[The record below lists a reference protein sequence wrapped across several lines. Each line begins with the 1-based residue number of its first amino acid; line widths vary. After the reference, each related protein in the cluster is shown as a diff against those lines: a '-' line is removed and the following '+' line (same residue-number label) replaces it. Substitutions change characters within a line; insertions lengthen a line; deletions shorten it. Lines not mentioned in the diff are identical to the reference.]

1 VTAERTKR
9 ESPPIPHEHGAWV
22 ILYAPLVI
30 ALAVARPFAPG
41 PAFLLLL
48 AVTGAFLARNV
59 AGLLI
64 RRRGERRLE
73 RWLAL
78 YLALHAD
85 GALPL
90 FLVYRRFALLPVG
103 LLAALLFALHARL
116 SVWPS
121 RRRLDRSQWGENLAV
136 GALALTAPAAYVAA
150 RGALDG
156 VAWCLWAA
164 CTLFFSSSIF
174 FVKMLLAAVKVRG
187 AFLPRDRW
195 NIGRDN
201 LVYHLLLAGIVMFL
215 AARIGGW
222 SGTLALLAYVPVIA
236 RALVGWAA
244 LSNWLPP
251 LKRVDLAETFYSL
264 WFTAFFLAA
273 LLAGR

>member
-1 VTAERTKR
+1 M
-9 ESPPIPHEHGAWV
+9 PHEHGAWV
-22 ILYAPLVI
+22 ILYAPLVV
-30 ALAVARPFAPG
+30 ALAAVWPFAPW

-48 AVTGAFLARNV
+48 AVTGAFLVRNV

-78 YLALHAD
+78 YLALLTA

-90 FLVYRRFALLPVG
+90 FLIYRRFALLPVG
-103 LLAALLFALHARL
+103 MLAALLFALHAWL
-116 SVWPS
+116 SVWPA
-121 RRRLDRSQWGENLAV
+121 RRRLDRSQWGEILAV

-156 VAWCLWAA
+156 TAWCLWAA
-164 CTLFFSSSIF
+164 CTLYFSSSIF

-187 AFLPRDRW
+187 AFSPRERW
-195 NIGRDN
+195 NVGREN
-201 LVYHLLLAGIVMFL
+201 LVYHLLLAGIVMLL

-222 SGTLALLAYVPVIA
+222 SGLLAFLAYLPVIV

-244 LSNWLPP
+244 LSNALPP
-251 LKRVDLAETFYSL
+251 LKRVGLAETFYSL
-264 WFTAFFLAA
+264 WFSAFFLAA
-273 LLAGR
+273 LRIGG